1 MHMNHDDLLNSVAP
15 MTVTTTLAWS
25 AIIEVGERQNLGQS
39 PAGQR
44 FLVPILGGNFYGG
57 PEFKNFH
64 GKVLPGGADRQI
76 LRSDGVKELD
86 ALYEMEA
93 DNGDIITIRNQVL
106 VDQNGLD
113 ERYAMSVIK
122 VMAASTEFNWLN
134 RRLIIGTLQSARPRL
149 NAVIVRGWIAD
160 QK

>member
-1 MHMNHDDLLNSVAP
+1 MDQVR
-15 MTVTTTLAWS
+15 W
-25 AIIEVGERQNLGQS
+25 
-39 PAGQR
+39 
-44 FLVPILGGNFYGG
+44 GGS
-57 PEFKNFH
+57 
-64 GKVLPGGADRQI
+64 LPGDADRQI

-134 RRLIIGTLQSARPRL
+134 RRLIIGTLQSARPKL

>member
-1 MHMNHDDLLNSVAP
+1 MHGQQLLKSENAKISAKAQLAKDFCLIRGI
-15 MTVTTTLAWS
+15 TV
-25 AIIEVGERQNLGQS
+25 
-39 PAGQR
+39 
-44 FLVPILGGNFYGG
+44 
-57 PEFKNFH
+57 PELEH

-113 ERYAMSVIK
+113 ERYAMSAIK

-134 RRLIIGTLQSARPRL
+134 RRLIIGTLQSARPKL

>member
-1 MHMNHDDLLNSVAP
+1 MKHHDLLSSVPP

-25 AIIEVGERQNLGQS
+25 AIIEVGERQNLDQS

-44 FLVPILGGNFYGG
+44 FLVPILGGNFYDG
-57 PEFKNFH
+57 PQFKNFQ

-76 LRSDGVKELD
+76 LRSDGIKELD

-106 VDQNGLD
+106 VDQSGLN

-122 VMAASTEFNWLN
+122 VTAASTEFNWLN
-134 RRLIIGTLQSARPRL
+134 RRLMIGTLQSAKPRL

-160 QK
+160 QN